1 MAAGFKVATVNASD
15 VPATLTNYPA
25 YVDLSR
31 LGITTLAEA
40 QSVRVYADS
49 AKTTEWAREI
59 VTATEMH
66 VKIPSLTSSTVIYVD
81 WDGVRSDYTTTDTY
95 GRNAV
100 WSDYVAVYHLE
111 SASTDSKGSYDG
123 TDTSI
128 SYSSSQ
134 IGNGA
139 SMNANT
145 DRISLGSNTAFQY
158 GEGDSFTIQAWAS
171 SSNRDFGRFLF
182 GRQDGAGTAD
192 FRGYSLFMENTS
204 GQMKWDMYSDL
215 GSGGNNQRRWA
226 SVFGATNTPYMLH
239 LVSTGT
245 SNAAGINL
253 YSNGALQSATTVNDT
268 LTGSTAV
275 TRYANIGNRYGSNLG
290 WLGWVDEVRW
300 RTSSLSADWITTEYN
315 NQSDE
320 SGFWGTWTDAG
331 GGATPTPTLMMMG
344 VGS

>member
-1 MAAGFKVATVNASD
+1 MAAGFKTATVNASD
-15 VPATLTNYPA
+15 VPGTLTNYPA

-59 VTATEMH
+59 VSATEMH
-66 VKIPSLTSSTVIYVD
+66 VKIPSLTSTTVIYVD
-81 WDGVRSDYTTTDTY
+81 WDGVSADYAVTDTY

-111 SASTDSKGSYDG
+111 SSSTDSKGSYNG

-128 SYSSSQ
+128 SYSTGK

-145 DRISLGSNTAFQY
+145 DRISLGNNTAFQY
-158 GEGDSFTIQAWAS
+158 GEADSFTIQAWAS
-171 SSNRDFGRFLF
+171 SSSRDFGRFLLS
-182 GRQDGAGTAD
+182 RQDGAGTTN
-192 FRGYSLFMENTS
+192 FRGYSLYMQNNT
-204 GQMKWDMYSDL
+204 GNMQWDMYSDL
-215 GSGGNNQRRWA
+215 GSGGSNIRRWA
-226 SVFGATNTPYMLH
+226 SVFGAVDTPYMIH

-245 SNAAGINL
+245 SNASGINL
-253 YSNGALQSATTVNDT
+253 YSNGSIQTATTVGDT

-275 TRYANIGNRYGSNLG
+275 TRNANIGNRDGSNLG
-290 WLGWVDEVRW
+290 WLGWIDEVRW

-320 SGFWGTWTDAG
+320 SGFWGTWSDVG
-331 GGATPTPTLMMMG
+331 GGYRFVPQIRPFAGL
-344 VGS
+344 